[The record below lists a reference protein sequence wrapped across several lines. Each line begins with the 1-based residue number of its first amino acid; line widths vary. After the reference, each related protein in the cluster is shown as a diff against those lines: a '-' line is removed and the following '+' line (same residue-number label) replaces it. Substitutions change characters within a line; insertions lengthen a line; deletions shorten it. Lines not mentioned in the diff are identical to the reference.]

1 MGGPADAQARAL
13 GGAPDAAGTSH
24 VCGTT
29 GRAEASEASR
39 DRSAVRT
46 GRRPA
51 LCRGGQLSP
60 GVDAQRGADAEGRAG
75 PGGTGLTEARPT
87 APAPCGRVPY
97 VAGRVARRDRIVV
110 STLRCGRSNLGSNPS
125 HGMSSFLL
133 HVLLSCLL
141 FVGTLHSPNQ
151 FLACHRLQALGEK
164 NKNKKQ
170 KAVLLLLLLL
180 LFLSFNF

>member
-1 MGGPADAQARAL
+1 MGAPADAQARAL

-125 HGMSSFLL
+125 HGIILWSLFCSTLSLMNSSLQIYPL
-133 HVLLSCLL
+133 PLIVTQEAWEVLALS
-141 FVGTLHSPNQ
+141 Q
-151 FLACHRLQALGEK
+151 
-164 NKNKKQ
+164 
-170 KAVLLLLLLL
+170 AVLQEMGMNL
-180 LFLSFNF
+180 